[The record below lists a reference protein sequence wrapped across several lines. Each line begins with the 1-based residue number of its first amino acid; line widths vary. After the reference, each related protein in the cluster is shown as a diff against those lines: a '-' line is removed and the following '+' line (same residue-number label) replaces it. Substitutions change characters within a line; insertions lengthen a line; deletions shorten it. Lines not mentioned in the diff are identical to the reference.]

1 MLVKHQ
7 AGFTLVEL
15 MVAMAIGTL
24 IILGA
29 GQLFLTTFQTFEKVR
44 ELSQKQEVVVFFN
57 QFVAKELRKGGTH
70 ERYELSCLIERA
82 KCRCTIH
89 DTRNEDGTPKSQ
101 REPIIDFYKD
111 FEKGYAIS
119 DEECS
124 EDQEPLATEA
134 DQEHQ
139 YEVRIPILKGGE
151 HISFNVTSR
160 KEILDQYFDNGDNGD
175 NGDVTNPSLTPDPDR
190 EGYYMDGTKIYNEEC
205 YKGNG
210 DLHNK
215 TDKHKGCNVP

>member
-1 MLVKHQ
+1 MPYQ
-7 AGFTLVEL
+7 RQRGFTLVEL
-15 MVAMAIGTL
+15 MVAMAIGTV

-29 GQLFLTTFQTFEKVR
+29 GQLFMTTFQNFEKVR
-44 ELSQKQEVVVFFN
+44 ELSQKQDVVVFFT
-57 QFVAKELRKGGTH
+57 QFVAKELRKGGAP

-124 EDQEPLATEA
+124 EDQEPLASPVVGK
-134 DQEHQ
+134 DHQ
-139 YEVRIPILKGGE
+139 YFVSVPIMKSGE
-151 HISFNVTSR
+151 SLMF
-160 KEILDQYFDNGDNGD
+160 Y
-175 NGDVTNPSLTPDPDR
+175 VTNRDVVTTTTIES
-190 EGYYMDGTKIYNEEC
+190 E
-205 YKGNG
+205 
-210 DLHNK
+210 
-215 TDKHKGCNVP
+215 